1 MSEIICKKVVCKKD
15 LCKEGNLQ
23 IDRRKQENISQL
35 IAQVLADVRALKKS
49 AVDYAHPEVRVT
61 SSDPTLYG
69 CNYFNCCGRILDST
83 ITPKPAHPSPKR
95 HLRTDDA
102 QCTLHRAIAAARGRA
117 KNPGPPP
124 PHPIA
129 PANPATM
136 SASIPSKST
145 TSGIAPLT
153 PPCLCAGTPRSA
165 GSAMTLIDCMRGL
178 PTAFLARSVRRRHA
192 HSGDYPKA
200 PDVKERA

>member
-1 MSEIICKKVVCKKD
+1 M
-15 LCKEGNLQ
+15 
-23 IDRRKQENISQL
+23 
-35 IAQVLADVRALKKS
+35 RALKKS

-61 SSDPTLYG
+61 SSGPTLYG

-102 QCTLHRAIAAARGRA
+102 RCTLHRAIAAARGRA
-117 KNPGPPP
+117 KNPGSPP

-145 TSGIAPLT
+145 TSLS
-153 PPCLCAGTPRSA
+153 AGTPRSA

-178 PTAFLARSVRRRHA
+178 PTAFLAQSVRRRHA